1 MPCSLPQNLL
11 SAAAILAVASRGA
24 RARDKQTIRVG
35 VLADMNGPY
44 ADFSGQGAVVAA
56 RLAAEEFGDGATS
69 PKVEIL
75 SADHQNKPDIAVS
88 IAREWI
94 DTQHVDAV
102 VECSTSGSAL
112 ALQSL
117 MRERNASC

>member
-1 MPCSLPQNLL
+1 MRVSRRHLMT
-11 SAAAILAVASRGA
+11 AAAGSVVAPGTVFSQ
-24 RARDKQTIRVG
+24 DKTIRVG

-56 RLAAEEFGDGATS
+56 RLAAEEFADDGTA
-69 PKVEIL
+69 KVEIL

-94 DTQHVDAV
+94 DTRHVV
-102 VECSTSGSAL
+102 RCCGSSRPCSQGK
-112 ALQSL
+112 
-117 MRERNASC
+117 RR

>member
-1 MPCSLPQNLL
+1 VRVVRISRRHLL
-11 SAAAILAVASRGA
+11 ATAAGSAVAPGRVFSQ
-24 RARDKQTIRVG
+24 DKQTIRVG

-56 RLAAEEFGDGATS
+56 RLAAEEFENDGTAR
-69 PKVEIL
+69 VEIL

-102 VECSTSGSAL
+102 VECATSGSL
-112 ALQSL
+112 W
-117 MRERNASC
+117 RCRR